1 MKPMVFFGV
10 PALSVLMVPQAA
22 LAQYNDTVGGVIA
35 SVYAPPRT
43 FGVRASVKF

>member
-1 MKPMVFFGV
+1 MKPMVFCGV

-35 SVYAPPRT
+35 SAYAPPRT
-43 FGVRASVKF
+43 YGLRGSVKF